1 MSSRLAADSGAAGDR
16 PALGWATVA
25 SKGLGGKQ
33 GLQILLLERNVI
45 RQQACI
51 IEAAH
56 KAATTPVSSLLNA
69 HACNNLYLPVCE
81 KVHVCAPVCASILN
95 RQRHAWRAECGKKGS
110 HARGT
115 LVYLQWRPLFLP
127 NPFSDCWPCGP
138 GSAQG
143 VLAWPARRLFVT
155 QLPCFVMW
163 ASDAAHPQASWPV
176 SNALFK
182 LCVLVGTHEPS
193 EQASLR
199 V

>member
-115 LVYLQWRPLFLP
+115 LVYLQ
-127 NPFSDCWPCGP
+127 
-138 GSAQG
+138 
-143 VLAWPARRLFVT
+143 
-155 QLPCFVMW
+155 CFVMW